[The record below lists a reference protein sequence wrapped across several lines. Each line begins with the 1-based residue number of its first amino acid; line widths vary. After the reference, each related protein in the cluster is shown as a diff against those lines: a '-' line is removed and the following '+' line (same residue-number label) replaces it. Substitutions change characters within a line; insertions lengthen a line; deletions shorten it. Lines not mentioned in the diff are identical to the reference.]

1 MVSDFC
7 CIVPSMYFKCERVLN
22 KARYTPTPRS
32 SQLSL
37 NIVKADEVIES
48 WTISGIV
55 SISAPDDM

>member
-1 MVSDFC
+1 M
-7 CIVPSMYFKCERVLN
+7 LN
-22 KARYTPTPRS
+22 KASYTPTPRL

-55 SISAPDDM
+55 SISAPDNM